1 MPQDILRLRNMR
13 FFAYHGL
20 FPEENV
26 LGQHFEVDL
35 DLYGDF
41 AAATRS
47 DDVELTCGGVTMT
60 GAGDEPVVGDLDD
73 SAAEGTLLGKRYV
86 DDDGIMEVLC
96 TKPGDGSLGAGGT
109 LLQLKETKPL
119 PASD

>member
-35 DLYGDF
+35 DLYGQELSESLEHF
-41 AAATRS
+41 IRTERRFETAEALQAQIA
-47 DDVELTCGGVTMT
+47 DDLRQ
-60 GAGDEPVVGDLDD
+60 AQLLLEP
-73 SAAEGTLLGKRYV
+73 
-86 DDDGIMEVLC
+86 
-96 TKPGDGSLGAGGT
+96 
-109 LLQLKETKPL
+109 
-119 PASD
+119 